1 MVIGPNRLIIDGF
14 SSFSVKFPLSKF
26 VWFDGKYVTLDKAKV
41 PVTTHAIH
49 YGTSVFE
56 GIRAYWNSKN
66 LFVFRLEDHMK
77 RFRNS
82 GKFYSISLNFTNKQI
97 ENAIINLCKKNN
109 IKKTCYIRPFY
120 FVGDYGINLHVTEK
134 APTNVAIFMFPF
146 GDLFNKKGITA
157 GVSSWR
163 KFSVSSTPPQA
174 KMGGNYLNSI
184 LATQE
189 AKRNGY
195 DEAILLDK
203 LGNVSEAPGEN
214 IFIVKDDEII
224 TPPLSSS
231 ALAGITRDSIFELA
245 EDRGYK
251 VVIREITRS
260 ELYIAD
266 EVFLSGTAAEITPI
280 IRIDQNIVGNGK
292 TGIITSELIADYTDV
307 VMNRNKKYSEWLTPV
322 Y

>member
-1 MVIGPNRLIIDGF
+1 MKF
-14 SSFSVKFPLSKF
+14 SFSKF
-26 VWFDGKYVTLDKAKV
+26 VWFDGKFVTIDKAKV

-66 LFVFRLEDHMK
+66 LFVFRLQDHIK

-82 GKFYSISLNFTNKQI
+82 GKFYSISLNFTDKQI
-97 ENAIINLCKKNN
+97 ENAIVNLCKKNKM
-109 IKKTCYIRPFY
+109 KKSCYIRPFY
-120 FVGDYGINLHVTEK
+120 FVGNYGINLHVTEK

-146 GDLFNKKGITA
+146 GNLFNKRGITA

-184 LATQE
+184 LTTQE

-214 IFIVKDDEII
+214 IFLVKDDQII
-224 TPPLSSS
+224 TPPLTSS
-231 ALAGITRDSIFELA
+231 ALAGITRDSIFLLA
-245 EDRGYK
+245 EDIGYK
-251 VVIREITRS
+251 VIVREITRS
-260 ELYIAD
+260 ELSIAD

-280 IRIDQNIVGNGK
+280 ISIDQNKIGNGK
-292 TGIITSELIADYTDV
+292 VGTITSELMSDYTDM
-307 VMNRNKKYSEWLTPV
+307 VMNKNERYSEWLTPV

>member
-1 MVIGPNRLIIDGF
+1 M
-14 SSFSVKFPLSKF
+14 KFPLSKF

-49 YGTSVFE
+49 YGTSIFE

-66 LFVFRLEDHMK
+66 LFLFRLEDHMK

-109 IKKTCYIRPFY
+109 MKKSCYIRPFY

-245 EDRGYK
+245 KDRGYK

-266 EVFLSGTAAEITPI
+266 EVFLSGTAAEIIPI
-280 IRIDQNIVGNGK
+280 IRIDQNIIGNRK
-292 TGIITSELIADYTDV
+292 VGIITRELITDYTDV

>member
-1 MVIGPNRLIIDGF
+1 M
-14 SSFSVKFPLSKF
+14 KFPLSKF
-26 VWFDGKYVTLDKAKV
+26 VWLDGKYVTLDKAKV

-49 YGTSVFE
+49 YGTSIFE

-66 LFVFRLEDHMK
+66 LFLFRLGDHMK

-109 IKKTCYIRPFY
+109 MKKSCYIRPFY

-163 KFSVSSTPPQA
+163 KFSISSTPPQA

-245 EDRGYK
+245 KDRGYK

-280 IRIDQNIVGNGK
+280 IRIDQNIIGNGK
-292 TGIITSELIADYTDV
+292 VGIITSELISDYTDV

>member
-1 MVIGPNRLIIDGF
+1 MKF
-14 SSFSVKFPLSKF
+14 SLSKF
-26 VWFDGKYVTLDKAKV
+26 VWFDGKFITLDKASV

-66 LFVFRLEDHMK
+66 LFIFRLEDHIK

-82 GKFYSISLNFTNKQI
+82 GRYYSISLNFSNKQI
-97 ENAIINLCKKNN
+97 ENAIIDLCKKNKM
-109 IKKTCYIRPFY
+109 KKSCYIRPFY
-120 FVGDYGINLHVTEK
+120 FVGEYGINLHVTEK
-134 APTNVAIFMFPF
+134 APTIVAIFMFPF

-163 KFSVSSTPPQA
+163 KFSVSTTPPQA

-214 IFIVKDDEII
+214 IFIVKDNQII

-231 ALAGITRDSIFELA
+231 ALAGITRDSIFQLA
-245 EDRGYK
+245 EDMGYK
-251 VVIREITRS
+251 VVIREISRS
-260 ELYIAD
+260 ELYIAE

-280 IRIDQNIVGNGK
+280 IRIDKNEIGNGRVG
-292 TGIITSELIADYTDV
+292 TITSEIMSDYTDV
-307 VMNRNKKYSEWLTPV
+307 VMNRNEKYSEWLTGV